1 MGVSPES
8 MSTTTLM
15 AASSTSA
22 SSPMAT
28 GSAPRVRRNDALQR
42 RDGLT
47 KGQLRAVIAA
57 IAAIHVGGGWA
68 LLQIPAVRDAVTEAV
83 PIFVNFVPAPEPP
96 KPDLPPPP
104 PPPPRPTPRP
114 PAPAPIVAAP
124 PSPAPAP
131 FTVPPPPP
139 IPEPA
144 PAPPAPVEAPPA
156 PPAPAP
162 PARNLPPEAARFDGE
177 PRVVYPTASKRLREE
192 GTVTLRVYIGEDGH
206 PKDVQLSKSSGFPRL
221 NDAAIEAIRKA
232 RFKPYVEN
240 GRALAGWVTVPLVFT
255 LEN

>member
-22 SSPMAT
+22 PSPMAT

-139 IPEPA
+139 VPEPA
-144 PAPPAPVEAPPA
+144 PAPPAPIEAPRTSGA
-156 PPAPAP
+156 GAAGAQPPA
-162 PARNLPPEAARFDGE
+162 GG
-177 PRVVYPTASKRLREE
+177 RE
-192 GTVTLRVYIGEDGH
+192 VR
-206 PKDVQLSKSSGFPRL
+206 R
-221 NDAAIEAIRKA
+221 
-232 RFKPYVEN
+232 
-240 GRALAGWVTVPLVFT
+240 
-255 LEN
+255 